1 MFWPGGGG
9 RGQREGLLKGRVVGS
24 GERGEHQEAPELMGK
39 APPNSAGGFPLTK
52 REDAEGCD

>member
-24 GERGEHQEAPELMGK
+24 GERGEHQKAPELIGEVSPK
-39 APPNSAGGFPLTK
+39 
-52 REDAEGCD
+52 

>member
-24 GERGEHQEAPELMGK
+24 GERGEHQEAPELIGEVSPK
-39 APPNSAGGFPLTK
+39 
-52 REDAEGCD
+52 